1 MAVVLFAGKDT
12 RMHSSIPFHF
22 ILLAVGEV
30 LKFNTFVNP
39 QNLQDYVTEDDS
51 FGGIRVPMDECRM
64 ALFLM
69 ENSGFITKVDKEKYI
84 KNIEESGLKRNKND

>member
-1 MAVVLFAGKDT
+1 MKRDYPKMAVVLFAERDT
-12 RMHSSIPFHF
+12 KMYSAIPFHF

-39 QNLQDYVTEDDS
+39 QKLQDYVSEDES
-51 FGGIRVPMDECRM
+51 FGGIRVPM
-64 ALFLM
+64 
-69 ENSGFITKVDKEKYI
+69 ENSGFIKKVEKEKYI